1 MDKFLKRK
9 HDSGTDNA
17 STNTSNVNDDT
28 FNDENKIKKVNR
40 QYCNDYLNFGFTYVD
55 ENDCQIPLCVVC
67 GEKLSNS
74 AMAPAKLKRHFSSK
88 HANLQSKEKNY
99 FERLLNNQ
107 MNQRKHFKKIVT
119 ISDKAQI
126 ASYKVAEIIAKQ
138 LKPHTIAESL
148 ILPACSEIVQIM
160 FGDDAK
166 KEIMKIPHSDDTIKN
181 RIIHMSDD
189 IEKTVTNKL
198 TTNKLYFAL
207 QIDESTDISGI
218 AHVLGFV
225 RFIDENKI
233 VNQFLCCKQLTER
246 TTGQNVFD
254 SISSYLDKF
263 NITWDQCVGICTDG
277 APSMSVLDKIV
288 SMVNYIK
295 SRPLQS
301 RLFKKLCESMEAQ
314 HVCLLLHCEV
324 RWLSR
329 GKVLNRILELK
340 NELLMFFQNE
350 EHLALLEEKITKYF
364 PELNI
369 EKYDWIRN
377 LFSTIN
383 TSSYEFT
390 LEEEEEFIT
399 LTTDRTLK
407 IKFSEITVEEF
418 WISVQTEFKKN
429 SEKAISILLQF
440 STSYLCELGFS
451 TLTNIKTKKRE
462 RLTNIEEEMRV
473 AISYIRPD
481 IENIYDG
488 IAKSAVYE
496 NKSVHEKDIEIIPE
510 RVSNAIMD
518 KAIAIDEIKC
528 YLTEVGLPSS
538 KSLK

>member
-17 STNTSNVNDDT
+17 STNTSNINDDT
-28 FNDENKIKKVNR
+28 FNNENKIKKVNR

-107 MNQRKHFKKIVT
+107 MNQRKHLKKIIT

-126 ASYKVAEIIAKQ
+126 ASYKVAEIIAKE

-207 QIDESTDISGI
+207 QTDESTDISGI
-218 AHVLGFV
+218 VHVLGFV

-263 NITWDQCVGICTDG
+263 NITWNECVGICTDG
-277 APSMSVLDKIV
+277 APSMIGS
-288 SMVNYIK
+288 IK
-295 SRPLQS
+295 GFTTLA
-301 RLFKKLCESMEAQ
+301 KK
-314 HVCLLLHCEV
+314 
-324 RWLSR
+324 
-329 GKVLNRILELK
+329 
-340 NELLMFFQNE
+340 
-350 EHLALLEEKITKYF
+350 
-364 PELNI
+364 
-369 EKYDWIRN
+369 
-377 LFSTIN
+377 
-383 TSSYEFT
+383 
-390 LEEEEEFIT
+390 
-399 LTTDRTLK
+399 
-407 IKFSEITVEEF
+407 
-418 WISVQTEFKKN
+418 KK
-429 SEKAISILLQF
+429 S
-440 STSYLCELGFS
+440 
-451 TLTNIKTKKRE
+451 
-462 RLTNIEEEMRV
+462 
-473 AISYIRPD
+473 
-481 IENIYDG
+481 
-488 IAKSAVYE
+488 
-496 NKSVHEKDIEIIPE
+496 
-510 RVSNAIMD
+510 
-518 KAIAIDEIKC
+518 
-528 YLTEVGLPSS
+528 
-538 KSLK
+538 

>member
-17 STNTSNVNDDT
+17 STNTSNV
-28 FNDENKIKKVNR
+28 NDENKIKKVNR

-119 ISDKAQI
+119 LSDKAQI

-160 FGDDAK
+160 FDDDAK

-277 APSMSVLDKIV
+277 APSMVGSIKGFTTLAKKKNPNIISTHCFLHRESLISKTLPITLKSVLDKIV

-340 NELLMFFQNE
+340 NELLMFF
-350 EHLALLEEKITKYF
+350 
-364 PELNI
+364 
-369 EKYDWIRN
+369 
-377 LFSTIN
+377 
-383 TSSYEFT
+383 
-390 LEEEEEFIT
+390 
-399 LTTDRTLK
+399 
-407 IKFSEITVEEF
+407 
-418 WISVQTEFKKN
+418 
-429 SEKAISILLQF
+429 
-440 STSYLCELGFS
+440 
-451 TLTNIKTKKRE
+451 
-462 RLTNIEEEMRV
+462 
-473 AISYIRPD
+473 
-481 IENIYDG
+481 
-488 IAKSAVYE
+488 
-496 NKSVHEKDIEIIPE
+496 
-510 RVSNAIMD
+510 
-518 KAIAIDEIKC
+518 
-528 YLTEVGLPSS
+528 
-538 KSLK
+538 

>member
-17 STNTSNVNDDT
+17 STNTSNV
-28 FNDENKIKKVNR
+28 NDENKIKKVNR

-55 ENDCQIPLCVVC
+55 EIDCQIPLCVVC

-88 HANLQSKEKNY
+88 HANLQSKEKHY

-126 ASYKVAEIIAKQ
+126 VSYKVAEKIAKQ
-138 LKPHTIAESL
+138 LKPHIIAESL

-166 KEIMKIPHSDDTIKN
+166 KEIMNPHSDDTIKN

-225 RFIDENKI
+225 HFIDENKI

-277 APSMSVLDKIV
+277 APSMFGSIKGFTTLVKKKNPNIISTHCFLHRESLISKTLPITLKSILDKIV

-369 EKYDWIRN
+369 EKYNWIRN
-377 LFSTIN
+377 PFSTIN

-399 LTTDRTLK
+399 LTDRTLK

-418 WISVQTEFKKN
+418 WISVQTEFKKI
-429 SEKAISILLQF
+429 SEKQFQYYYNLIL
-440 STSYLCELGFS
+440 
-451 TLTNIKTKKRE
+451 
-462 RLTNIEEEMRV
+462 M
-473 AISYIRPD
+473 
-481 IENIYDG
+481 
-488 IAKSAVYE
+488 
-496 NKSVHEKDIEIIPE
+496 
-510 RVSNAIMD
+510 
-518 KAIAIDEIKC
+518 
-528 YLTEVGLPSS
+528 
-538 KSLK
+538 